1 MVDSLSFEN
10 LQSDV
15 SIGVSANSTELVYFQ
30 TTTPNDENDNSE
42 SAGIVSSVV
51 QFSDDGGSVNNTINL
66 SLSGNED
73 GEYIRYTLDSSEPD
87 YTSIFYDSPIP
98 INSTTVVLSLIHIWR
113 CRRIERCR
121 SRWSPYH

>member
-51 QFSDDGGSVNNTINL
+51 QFSDDGGSVNNTITV
-66 SLSGNED
+66 S
-73 GEYIRYTLDSSEPD
+73 YTHLRAHE
-87 YTSIFYDSPIP
+87 T
-98 INSTTVVLSLIHIWR
+98 
-113 CRRIERCR
+113 
-121 SRWSPYH
+121 